1 MILQPNTV
9 GIYLISLS
17 GEIDSV
23 QHSLDSLSPAEQQRA
38 ALITP
43 PRARRRFELA
53 RFYLRQLLGERLD
66 MAPSAVP
73 ISIGLNGKPELAL
86 DHARFPCHFSLSHS
100 GGWVAIAISSE
111 PVGVDLETRC
121 PSTWKGIARRFFTPS
136 EQQWLETAD
145 DQQNAFVAAWTMK
158 EAAVKLYGDRLLTGL
173 RAFQIQKKGWVGGEF
188 SAQRALIAASTWCFP
203 RNLWLSATVFR
214 EQAVNNTLYSV
225 FEKTAAEDWL
235 INERELNQYLMVR
248 SCASEQD

>member
-1 MILQPNTV
+1 M
-9 GIYLISLS
+9 
-17 GEIDSV
+17 
-23 QHSLDSLSPAEQQRA
+23 
-38 ALITP
+38 
-43 PRARRRFELA
+43 
-53 RFYLRQLLGERLD
+53 
-66 MAPSAVP
+66 
-73 ISIGLNGKPELAL
+73 
-86 DHARFPCHFSLSHS
+86 
-100 GGWVAIAISSE
+100 
-111 PVGVDLETRC
+111 
-121 PSTWKGIARRFFTPS
+121 
-136 EQQWLETAD
+136 
-145 DQQNAFVAAWTMK
+145 
-158 EAAVKLYGDRLLTGL
+158 KLYGDRLLTGL